1 VAVWRNS
8 QAAGERQELKRRLG
22 WLEIQ
27 KQEIMR
33 RQQLFGDP
41 KPERLHKRHLIVI
54 DDGVATGMTLK
65 AALLSLREAK
75 PSSITLAVPVA
86 DRTAVWL
93 ILPLLDHLEALA
105 LVDNLQSV
113 GIWYSKFNQ
122 VSNREV
128 LDLMVS
134 SRDEAAS

>member
-1 VAVWRNS
+1 MWRNS

-41 KPERLHKRHLIVI
+41 KPEMLHKRHLIVI

-93 ILPLLDHLEALA
+93 ILPLLDHLEALRRLWKTRA
-105 LVDNLQSV
+105 IRAKIPL
-113 GIWYSKFNQ
+113 
-122 VSNREV
+122 
-128 LDLMVS
+128 
-134 SRDEAAS
+134 

>member
-1 VAVWRNS
+1 MWRNS
-8 QAAGERQELKRRLG
+8 QAAGERQELKSRLG

-41 KPERLHKRHLIVI
+41 KPEMLHKRHLIVI
-54 DDGVATGMTLK
+54 DDGVATAMNVK
-65 AALLSLREAK
+65 AASLSLREAK

-93 ILPLLDHLEALA
+93 MLPLLDHLEALA

-122 VSNREV
+122 VSDREV